1 MFDWSA
7 LPADIKRIIFYFCKL
22 DQQCQTRLE
31 LKKIRKWMLKTKFDE
46 VLNELKVLQNKK
58 RNKNKLKY
66 INRENKLFFS
76 DTHNHNY
83 YSQIGINLK
92 HNDMNYRINNFCYLC
107 QKNSNVV
114 HSNPV
119 DFEWFNLKKRK
130 IIKNTL
136 YICYNCYHIFDCL
149 DYIDEVSEGYTLT
162 DAISNLYEINSVV
175 LDGFG

>member
-7 LPADIKRIIFYFCKL
+7 LPADIKRIIFNFCKL

-31 LKKIRKWMLKTKFDE
+31 LKKIRNWWLKTKFDE
-46 VLNELKVLQNKK
+46 VLHEVKFLQNK
-58 RNKNKLKY
+58 RNKIKY
-66 INRENKLFFS
+66 IYRENKLFLS
-76 DTHNHNY
+76 DLHNDYGN
-83 YSQIGINLK
+83 NFK
-92 HNDMNYRINNFCYLC
+92 HNKMINRINNFCYLC
-107 QKNSNVV
+107 QKNSNV

-119 DFEWFNLKKRK
+119 DFEWFNLKKIK